1 MIGLGQ
7 GLTSTGKAITGVP
20 TPYPFT
26 MPGLTRWYKQPIV
39 NGSKWNT
46 EVNQVAEATNWL
58 QSESNYQPT
67 FTAGT
72 SGNPNK
78 LSFDV
83 ANDTVMFM
91 GQPGETVN
99 STQQPIQIAEADG
112 INSGDFTMVICLE
125 RDSLRSGDTFLGGSS
140 NTNIGNNKFFFDALN
155 NQVGVFSWGD
165 GGSTVG
171 LSKFNVNG
179 TPFAAGSL
187 IVLMITRD
195 TNGAWVFSTRTGTQG
210 DYEITDLTITG
221 GTNYSGNKGQFSIAA
236 LGADTD
242 ITPSTHFTGDIY
254 ELLYYNQ
261 ALSQTE
267 REALFDNYLD
277 AKYNN
282 I

>member
-20 TPYPFT
+20 TPYPLQL
-26 MPGLTRWYKQPIV
+26 PGLTRWYKQPIIS
-39 NGSKWNT
+39 GSKWNS
-46 EVNQVAEATNWL
+46 EVNHINNATNWR
-58 QSESNYQPT
+58 QSDANYTPA
-67 FTAGT
+67 FVAGT

-78 LSFDV
+78 LSFDLG
-83 ANDTVMFM
+83 NDTVMFM
-91 GQPGETVN
+91 GEPGEDVG

-112 INSGDFTMVICLE
+112 VNAGDFTIIICLE
-125 RDSLRSGDTFLGGSS
+125 RDSLIDDDTFLGGSS
-140 NTNIGNNKFFFDALN
+140 NTDIGNNKFFFDNANHKIGLFSYGD
-155 NQVGVFSWGD
+155 QASAGVSRF
-165 GGSTVG
+165 TV
-171 LSKFNVNG
+171 SG

-195 TNGAWVFSTRTGTQG
+195 ANGAWVFSTRTGTQG
-210 DYEITDLTITG
+210 DYEITDLTVTG
-221 GTNYSGNKGQFSIAA
+221 GVNLGNKGEFGIGA

-242 ITPSTHFTGDIY
+242 LNPITHFTGDIY

-267 REALFDNYLD
+267 REALFDNYLE